1 MLRNYLKTALRSLS
15 RHRFF
20 SVINI
25 FGLAVAMALSMCI
38 IMLVADQMMYDR
50 YNTRRDRI
58 YRITSIPI
66 GKDGGR
72 FSETST
78 TSLPLRH
85 ALLENYPGVEKA
97 VRLRRGFG
105 NMWIEIAQ
113 NVNIP
118 IAGYY
123 ADPEV
128 LELFEYELEYGDP
141 ATALTDPYTVVLTK
155 KAARKLFK
163 QENPVGESFKV
174 GVEGPYKVTGVLKET
189 GHKSHIAFDALAS
202 FSTVK
207 SLASAEQHNQGLDTE
222 STYTDVDD
230 WYDYWHGW
238 VYVLLEEGKS
248 IKDIEPHLQAIAAKN
263 NDAIVNPDKQ
273 NRVEYATQNLMEIT
287 PGHVINNA
295 IGPVLPWFF
304 VYFFMALAGVVLL
317 TSCFNFTNLS
327 IARSLTRARE
337 IGVRKVTGAARS
349 QIFFQFLSESMLVAV
364 LALGLA
370 VILLILLKPLML
382 QLGFAR
388 LLHWDLEINYVVGL
402 IFLAF
407 ALLVGILAGFF
418 PAVVLSGFQPV
429 KVLKR
434 LDSLKIFSGL
444 RLRKALLISQF
455 SFSLIF
461 ILSVIVVFNQLQLFL
476 RKDHG
481 FNMENKVVVSLN
493 NASAETLKTALLG
506 QSGIKSVSAVSHL
519 PASGFSYGD
528 GYKKSL
534 DETEWTEASYF
545 SVDEDYL
552 TNMDLPMRTGR
563 FFEASEGASNKNFI
577 VLNEAAVESF
587 HFESPEDAL
596 GHEIYAK
603 DSTRRVVIGV
613 VKNYNHEMLMQ
624 KLGPMVLLYKPDEFR
639 MLQVA
644 YTGTYEDTGKII
656 EKVWAGINPALKVD
670 YKDFYGEIHKE
681 YDLLF
686 GDLVGLLSVIA
697 VLAILISC
705 LGLLGMATYTTE
717 TRIKEISIR
726 KVLGSSNPALV
737 YLLSKGF
744 FSILLISIFLAVP
757 AAYFLNNLWLEQL
770 AYHVSVDVATIG
782 MGVLAL
788 IVFGT
793 VTIGSQTWRA
803 AFINPVDNLKSE

>member
-20 SVINI
+20 SLINI

-50 YNTRRDRI
+50 YNTQRNRI
-58 YRITSIPI
+58 YRITSIPL
-66 GKDGGR
+66 GRDGGR

-78 TSLPLRH
+78 TSLPLRQ

-97 VRLRRGFG
+97 VRIRRGFG

-118 IAGYY
+118 LSGYY

-128 LELFEYELEYGDP
+128 LDLFQYELEYGDP
-141 ATALTDPYTVVLTK
+141 ATALVDPYSVVLTK
-155 KAARKLFK
+155 KTARKLFR

-174 GVEGPYKVTGVLKET
+174 GVEGPYKVTGILKET
-189 GHKSHIAFDALAS
+189 DHKSHIAFDALAS
-202 FSTVK
+202 LSTVK

-222 STYTDVDD
+222 STYDVDD

-238 VYVLLEEGKS
+238 VYILLEEGKS
-248 IKDIEPHLQAIAAKN
+248 IQDIEPHLQAIAAAN
-263 NDAIVNPDKQ
+263 NEAIINPDKH
-273 NRVEYATQNLMEIT
+273 NRVQYATQNLMDIT

-304 VYFFMALAGVVLL
+304 VYFFMGLASVVLL

-349 QIFFQFLSESMLVAV
+349 EIFFQFLSESILVAV

-370 VILLILLKPLML
+370 VILLTLLKPLML

-388 LLHWDLEINYVVGL
+388 LLHWDLEINYAVGL

-434 LDSLKIFSGL
+434 LDSLKVFSGL
-444 RLRKALLISQF
+444 RLRKVLLIAQF

-481 FNMENKVVVSLN
+481 FDMENKIMVSLN
-493 NASAETLKTALLG
+493 NASAASLKTALLG
-506 QSGIKSVSAVSHL
+506 QSGIESVSAVSHL

-534 DETEWTEASYF
+534 DEPEWTESSYF

-552 TNMDLPMRTGR
+552 TNMGLSMRAGR
-563 FFEASEGASNKNFI
+563 FFAAADGQSNKNLI
-577 VLNEAAVESF
+577 VLNEAAVASF

-603 DSTRRVVIGV
+603 DSTRRVIIGV

-644 YTGTYEDTGKII
+644 YTGTYENTGKII
-656 EKVWAGINPALKVD
+656 EKVWAGINPSLKVD
-670 YKDFYGEIHKE
+670 YRDFYTEIHKE

-686 GDLVGLLSVIA
+686 GDLVSLLTVIA

-726 KVLGSSNPALV
+726 KVLGSNNPALV
-737 YLLSKGF
+737 YLLSKVF

-770 AYHVSVDVATIG
+770 AYHVSVDAVTIG
-782 MGVLAL
+782 LGVLML
-788 IVFGT
+788 ICFGT
-793 VTIGSQTWRA
+793 ITIGSQTWRA
-803 AFINPVDNLKSE
+803 AFINPVDNLKTE

>member
-1 MLRNYLKTALRSLS
+1 MFSNYLKTAFRSIL

-20 SVINI
+20 SFINI
-25 FGLAVAMALSMCI
+25 FGLSVAMALAMCI

-50 YNTRRDRI
+50 YNSRRDRI
-58 YRITSIPI
+58 FRITSIPI
-66 GKDGGR
+66 GRNGEQ

-78 TSLPLRH
+78 TSMPLRQ
-85 ALLENYPGVEKA
+85 ALLENYPGVDKA

-105 NMWIEIAQ
+105 NMWLEIAQ

-118 IAGYY
+118 VSGYY

-128 LELFEYELEYGDP
+128 LDMFEYELEYGDP
-141 ATALTDPYTVVLTK
+141 STALVEPYSVVLTRK
-155 KAARKLFK
+155 TARKLFR

-174 GVEGPYKVTGVLKET
+174 GVEGPYKVTGILKET
-189 GHKSHIAFDALAS
+189 DHKSHIAFDALAS
-202 FSTVK
+202 ISTLQ
-207 SLASAEQHNQGLDTE
+207 SLASAEQHNQGLDNV
-222 STYTDVDD
+222 SSYSLDD
-230 WYDYWHGW
+230 WYDYWNGW
-238 VYVLLEEGKS
+238 VYIRVEEGKS
-248 IKDIEPHLQAIAAKN
+248 IDDIQAHLDTIADVNNRAIT
-263 NDAIVNPDKQ
+263 NPDKHS
-273 NRVEYATQNLMEIT
+273 RVKYATQNLMEIT

-304 VYFFMALAGVVLL
+304 VYFFAGLAGVVML

-327 IARSLTRARE
+327 IARSLSRARE

-349 QIFFQFLSESMLVAV
+349 QIFLQFLSESILVAV
-364 LALGLA
+364 LALGLS

-407 ALLVGILAGFF
+407 ALVVGILAGFF

-434 LDSLKIFSGL
+434 LDSLRVFSGL
-444 RLRKALLISQF
+444 RLRKALLVAQF

-481 FNMENKVVVSLN
+481 FNMEKKIMVSLN
-493 NASAETLKTALLG
+493 NASPEALKTALLM
-506 QSGIKSVSAVSHL
+506 QSGIVSVSAVSHL
-519 PASGFSYGD
+519 PAAGFSYGD

-534 DETEWTEASYF
+534 DESEWTQSSYF

-552 TNMDLPMRTGR
+552 SNLGLSIRAGR
-563 FFEASEGASNKNFI
+563 FFTAADGASNKNF
-577 VLNEAAVESF
+577 VVMNEAAVESF
-587 HFESPEDAL
+587 HFASPEEAI
-596 GHEIYAK
+596 GQEIYSK
-603 DSTRRVVIGV
+603 DSTRRVIIGV

-624 KLGPMVLLYKPDEFR
+624 KLGPLLLISKPDEFR
-639 MLQVA
+639 LLQVE
-644 YTGTYEDTGKII
+644 YSGTFENAGKII
-656 EKVWAGINPALKVD
+656 EKVWAGINPSSKVD
-670 YKDFYGEIHKE
+670 YKDFYSEIHKS

-686 GDLVGLLSVIA
+686 GDLVSLLSVIA

-726 KVLGSSNPALV
+726 KVLGSSGPSLV

-744 FSILLISIFLAVP
+744 FSILLISIFIAVP
-757 AAYFLNNLWLEQL
+757 AAYFINNLWLEQL
-770 AYHVSVDVATIG
+770 AYHVTVDVSTIAL
-782 MGVLAL
+782 GVFAL

-793 VTIGSQTWRA
+793 ITIGSQTWRA
-803 AFINPVDNLKSE
+803 AYVNPVDNLKSE